1 MEMTKVMKALETI
14 KKGTFTH
21 FEYKSELPVKA
32 KYKKLGYKIIKE
44 TSMTARFGINYSN
57 IHSVMERKTGGMQ
70 STKPHNPNFSWVL
83 KNLISFN
90 SNTNN
95 NSLHVYTCNN
105 TKSKSVYYVYY
116 NNECIATYDEKTFKN
131 KMKDL
136 VIDSYWNKTNKNEVF
151 QVNVNNVIAIGGDR

>member
-1 MEMTKVMKALETI
+1 MEMTKVMKVLETI

-32 KYKKLGYKIIKE
+32 KFKNLGYKVVKE
-44 TSMTARFGINYSN
+44 TKMTARFGINYSN
-57 IHSVMERKTGGMQ
+57 IHSVIERKSNGTQ
-70 STKPHNPNFSWVL
+70 STRPHNPNFSWVL
-83 KNLISFN
+83 KNVISFN

-105 TKSKSVYYVYY
+105 TKSKSVYHIYKDGEY
-116 NNECIATYDEKTFKN
+116 ITTYDEKTFKD
-131 KMKDL
+131 KMKCF

-151 QVNVNNVIAIGGDR
+151 QVNVNNVLAIGGDR